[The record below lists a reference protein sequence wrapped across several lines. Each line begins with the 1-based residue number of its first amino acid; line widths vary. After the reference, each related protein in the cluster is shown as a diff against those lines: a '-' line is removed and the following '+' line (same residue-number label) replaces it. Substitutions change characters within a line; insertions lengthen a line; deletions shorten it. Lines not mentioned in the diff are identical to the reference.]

1 MSAAGVGGRSE
12 RIAEIVGAVARQAL
26 IDRGARIV
34 ALIDE
39 GGPEAAL
46 AAGWLADALPAASL
60 ERISSVPAELEPLL
74 QTAGGGAGA
83 SRLRTEA
90 LRLAARLVDG
100 ALVTNPVNRTVMLL
114 AGAPPPD
121 SFLPL
126 ADLFASEVEALA
138 GGWSGPDEVGDLARR
153 AGGIQAL
160 DSALRALLDGRDPN
174 GLATLPDGARA
185 DVGAALDRG
194 RTARRA
200 LWLVPKIGYRTLG
213 ADLFE

>member
-1 MSAAGVGGRSE
+1 MSAADGGARAV

-34 ALIDE
+34 ALIDD

-46 AAGWLADALPAASL
+46 AADWLANALPAGSL
-60 ERISSVPAELEPLL
+60 ERIASMPVELEPLL
-74 QTAGGGAGA
+74 QTAGGGADA
-83 SRLRTEA
+83 PRLRTEA
-90 LRLAARLVDG
+90 LRVAARLVDG

-121 SFLPL
+121 AFLPL

-138 GGWSGPDEVGDLARR
+138 GAWSGPDEVRDLARR

-160 DSALRALLDGRDPN
+160 DAALRALLDGRDPN
-174 GLATLPDGARA
+174 GLAALPDGARD
-185 DVGAALDRG
+185 DVRAAFDRG
-194 RTARRA
+194 RIARRS
-200 LWLVPKIGYRTLG
+200 LWLVPKLGYRTLG